1 MDWTRARPCMGIELG
16 EKRVSHLEQHEA
28 DLDVLA
34 EIADLVSK
42 QPGPQQL
49 LTSVLAILEP
59 RLGMLRGTVML
70 LLPDGKE
77 LCVEAAHGV
86 PTATVRSDR
95 YRSGEG
101 VVGLVVE
108 TAQPIVIPRVSE

>member
-1 MDWTRARPCMGIELG
+1 MEIGIG
-16 EKRVSHLEQHEA
+16 EEQVSHLEQHEA

-34 EIADLVSK
+34 EIADLVSN

-49 LTSVLAILEP
+49 LTSVLAVLEP

-70 LLPDGKE
+70 LLPDDKE

-86 PTATVRSDR
+86 PTTTVQSRS
-95 YRSGEG
+95 
-101 VVGLVVE
+101 
-108 TAQPIVIPRVSE
+108 VSSRRRRCRPGG